1 MSVPQGKQK
10 KSPKEYF
17 DFMYTLTDKIDDFAT
32 RDFGFKPMA
41 RDLKTFTFRAKMTK
55 EDKEEFNALCDK
67 YKIDVVAEY
76 PLEKVHLYRIKLD
89 NIGED
94 LIRYVTLADSIYP
107 QTMSE
112 FDTRRSLQW
121 KAIGT
126 CYYYLQTF
134 QTIMRRLPVD
144 IEKYMP
150 YVDDI
155 RKEIALLRK
164 WKKSDNRFKE
174 IIIQKEIDN
183 EVKKQLKIEAKVKE
197 EREKDLAQQ

>member
-1 MSVPQGKQK
+1 
-10 KSPKEYF
+10 
-17 DFMYTLTDKIDDFAT
+17 
-32 RDFGFKPMA
+32 
-41 RDLKTFTFRAKMTK
+41 MTK

-76 PLEKVHLYRIKLD
+76 PLWKVELYRIKLD

-94 LIRYVTLADSIYP
+94 LIRYVTLADSIFP

-112 FDTRRSLQW
+112 FDMRRNLQW

-144 IEKYMP
+144 VEKYMT

-155 RKEIALLRK
+155 RKEIGLLRK

-174 IIIQKEIDN
+174 IIINKQIEQ
-183 EVKKQLKIEAKVKE
+183 EVKRQIEIEAKVKE
-197 EREKDLAQQ
+197 EREKILAQ

>member
-1 MSVPQGKQK
+1 MAVPKGKQK

-17 DFMYTLTDKIDDFAT
+17 DFLYTLTDEIDAFAT
-32 RDFGFKPMA
+32 RDFGFKTMP

-55 EDKEEFNALCDK
+55 DDKEEFMALCDK

-76 PLEKVHLYRIKLD
+76 PLWKVELYRIKLD

-94 LIRYVTLADSIYP
+94 LIRYVTLADSIFP

-112 FDTRRSLQW
+112 FDMRRNLQW

-144 IEKYMP
+144 VEKYMT

-155 RKEIALLRK
+155 RKEIGLLRK

-174 IIIQKEIDN
+174 IIINKQIEQ
-183 EVKKQLKIEAKVKE
+183 EVKRQIEIEAKVRE
-197 EREKDLAQQ
+197 EREKILAQ